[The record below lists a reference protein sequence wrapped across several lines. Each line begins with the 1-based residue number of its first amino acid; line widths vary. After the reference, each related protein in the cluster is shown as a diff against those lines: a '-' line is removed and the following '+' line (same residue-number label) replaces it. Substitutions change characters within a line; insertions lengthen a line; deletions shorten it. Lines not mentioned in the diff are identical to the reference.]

1 MLANAYGIFICV
13 AGVVGIIWIIWV
25 MRNGD
30 NDRHEEDAARAFFDE
45 HGHWPDETL
54 GGGAAPSAPRIA
66 ASAGA
71 PVAPVSQRVVGR
83 PGLASLAAP
92 RRAPRA
98 PSPRSAAWSA
108 PASASS

>member
-13 AGVVGIIWIIWV
+13 AGVVGIAWIIYL

-30 NDRHEEDAARAFFDE
+30 KDRHDEDAARLFFDV

-54 GGGAAPSAPRIA
+54 EEAEAERARIA

-71 PVAPVSQRVVGR
+71 PI
-83 PGLASLAAP
+83 PGVT
-92 RRAPRA
+92 
-98 PSPRSAAWSA
+98 
-108 PASASS
+108 SASSDGLV

>member
-13 AGVVGIIWIIWV
+13 AGVLGIIWILWV

-30 NDRHEEDAARAFFDE
+30 KDRHEEDAARAFFDE

-54 GGGAAPSAPRIA
+54 EEALAERRRIA

-71 PVAPVSQRVVGR
+71 VAPVSR
-83 PGLASLAAP
+83 
-92 RRAPRA
+92 
-98 PSPRSAAWSA
+98 
-108 PASASS
+108 ASSDGTV